1 MLLNR
6 EIAPVRLRPAMSLLF
21 RTTRKNGGSGGG
33 LGAAEIARRLRPIS
47 KADAIEDFQKLMKKA
62 ETCGPFKSQERAGLK
77 ALNSLFFKHRLRAP
91 GKSGWTFPEALAD
104 AEKKDY
110 IEGKIAQVKGTV
122 RTNEEGHFRQ
132 LYEVFQLYYGAVNQ
146 FRPTEALKVY
156 CELKP
161 KLGIL
166 DFSSGW
172 GGRCIAAMAAGI
184 PYYGC
189 DANTRMRKSYEEL
202 VGLARRAGAEPEV
215 RMTFKPSE
223 TVLDYR
229 AEIAGGARYDLVFTS
244 PPYFT
249 LEKYEGMPEYAGKE
263 GFLTEFLLPVVE
275 RAWAGLE
282 TGGYMALNMPEFMYA
297 AVKDSLPTL
306 WGRRKLSVASRHG
319 TNAARRLKI
328 GETKAEAKGRFE
340 WIYIWKKT

>member
-1 MLLNR
+1 
-6 EIAPVRLRPAMSLLF
+6 MSLAF
-21 RTTRKNGGSGGG
+21 RTTRKNGKYDHRGGKG
-33 LGAAEIARRLRPIS
+33 LSATEIARRLRPIS
-47 KADAIEDFQKLMKKA
+47 KTDAIDDFRKLMKKA

-77 ALNSLFFKHRLRAP
+77 TLNSLFFKHRLRAP
-91 GKSGWTFPEALAD
+91 GKSGWSFPQALAD
-104 AEKKDY
+104 DEKKSY
-110 IEGKIAQVKGTV
+110 IESKISQVKGTV
-122 RTNEEGHFRQ
+122 RTNELGYFRQ

-146 FRPTEALKVY
+146 FRPTEALRVY
-156 CELKP
+156 CELTP

-189 DANTRMRKSYEEL
+189 DANVRMRKSYEDLIE
-202 VGLARRAGAEPEV
+202 LARQAGAESEV
-215 RMTFKPSE
+215 RMTFQPSE
-223 TVLDYR
+223 TILDYR
-229 AEIAGGARYDLVFTS
+229 KDIAGGKRYDLVFTS

-249 LEKYEGMPEYAGKE
+249 LEKYEGMPDYEGKK
-263 GFLTEFLLPVVE
+263 GFLTEFLKPVVE

-282 TGGYMALNMPEFMYA
+282 NGGYMALNMPEFMYA
-297 AVKDSLPTL
+297 AVKADLPPL

-328 GETKAEAKGRFE
+328 GETKREAKKRFE
-340 WIYIWKKT
+340 WIYIWRKI